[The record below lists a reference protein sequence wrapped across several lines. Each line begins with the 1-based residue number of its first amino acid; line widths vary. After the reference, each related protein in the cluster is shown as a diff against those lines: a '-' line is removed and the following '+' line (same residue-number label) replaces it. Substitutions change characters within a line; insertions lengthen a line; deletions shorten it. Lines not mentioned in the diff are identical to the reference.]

1 MHYFFKHNKVDIGT
15 FCDAL
20 EHSKSRSTYSIH
32 KGLCTALGK
41 EEIMRY
47 MGQIWFYS
55 SSIAGAT
62 SQIQYYNGDDIK
74 SDYAHTFNSEMKQNK
89 TKKMECSGRQVFVFL
104 VMSNVATVNSTNNLQ
119 IKANG
124 LIFNQWSSDALFLA
138 CCSFSMSQRV
148 PKAHFSFYPR
158 WFTLIFGSMLL
169 YCILCS
175 YLFVFYRKWN
185 KNAY

>member
-1 MHYFFKHNKVDIGT
+1 MLNSLTLFKNLRHTLTINQHAWLSALLFKHNKVDIGT

-41 EEIMRY
+41 KEIMRY

-89 TKKMECSGRQVFVFL
+89 TKKWNAVGGSSSSFL
-104 VMSNVATVNSTNNLQ
+104 
-119 IKANG
+119 
-124 LIFNQWSSDALFLA
+124 
-138 CCSFSMSQRV
+138 
-148 PKAHFSFYPR
+148 
-158 WFTLIFGSMLL
+158 
-169 YCILCS
+169 
-175 YLFVFYRKWN
+175 
-185 KNAY
+185 